1 MTKENFY
8 FSKSHNFLG
17 YTLIEIL
24 VVITIISILF
34 LTGFA
39 SYREFSRRQE
49 LVSAVRQVQGD
60 LRQAQENAIASK
72 KPAGCGALDA
82 LDGYRFVV
90 IPANSYEIR
99 WDCGGSTGLDRSV
112 TLPAGITISGLSTP
126 LTPPNAILFKTLGQ
140 GTNIPGATG
149 STSFTLTQANYGKS
163 ATITVTA
170 AGEIK

>member
-1 MTKENFY
+1 MSKEY
-8 FSKSHNFLG
+8 FSFVKSDNLLG

-24 VVITIISILF
+24 VALTIMVLLF

-39 SYREFSRRQE
+39 SYRAFSRRQE

-99 WDCGGSTGLDRSV
+99 WDCGGGTGGGWAV
-112 TLPAGITISGLSTP
+112 G
-126 LTPPNAILFKTLGQ
+126 
-140 GTNIPGATG
+140 
-149 STSFTLTQANYGKS
+149 
-163 ATITVTA
+163 
-170 AGEIK
+170 